1 MKNLSLELF
10 KSDEIVSP
18 YRTMRMF
25 EALRRNVERTQA
37 RRYYHTACR
46 IPFDDIDNTDGSAE
60 KQIYIRP
67 PFDVNIDFVE
77 LRVYGTADKVFTV
90 SATGVNNWTDISVTA
105 DGSTFVETLLNNQCN
120 IDANTECVFTISAE
134 STWAITSAELILHIR
149 KDRGNA
155 ATSFNKPQIKSGA
168 ASQVSTE
175 LNTPFT
181 DYATLASQESALSS
195 GGTFAVNVFRN
206 ITGLTNYSTLQYKIA
221 ATGQYV
227 LTADCYLVA
236 SGTDSWGFVTQNP
249 SASFSL
255 TAAGTGSTVSSQG
268 NTMNH
273 PLYDLPT
280 VGTWDY
286 TNYVTS
292 ANSALVGEKLYFV
305 TYFT

>member
-1 MKNLSLELF
+1 
-10 KSDEIVSP
+10 
-18 YRTMRMF
+18 MF
-25 EALRRNVERTQA
+25 EGLRRNVERVQA

-46 IPFDDIDNTDGSAE
+46 IPFDGIDNTDGSAE

-67 PFDVNIDFVE
+67 PFNVNIDFVE
-77 LRVYGTADKVFTV
+77 LRIYGTADKVFTV
-90 SATGVNNWTDISVTA
+90 SATGVTNWSDVSVTA
-105 DGSTFVETLLNNQCN
+105 DGSTFVETLLNNQCS
-120 IDANTECVFTISAE
+120 IDANTECVFTISADG
-134 STWAITSAELILHIR
+134 TWAINDAELILHIR

-155 ATSFNKPQIKSGA
+155 ATLFNKPEIKSGA
-168 ASQVSTE
+168 TSQVASE
-175 LNTPFT
+175 LNTPFA

-195 GGTFAVNVFRN
+195 GGTFVVNVFRN
-206 ITGLTNYSTLQYKIA
+206 ITGATNYSSIQHKIA
-221 ATGQYV
+221 AAGQYV

-236 SGTDSWGFVTQNP
+236 SGTDLWGFLTQNP
-249 SASFSL
+249 NRGFAL
-255 TAAGTGSTVSSQG
+255 TAAGVGSTVSLQG
-268 NTMNH
+268 NAMDH